1 MLNCFSKYLKI
12 YKITKVS
19 QRNFALVN
27 NFGFSRKTHH
37 LIKNRLLS
45 SCPNIEENIKVKNFS
60 TQFCLTRFP
69 QNFEKK
75 KHGIQKQNQNPQ
87 LMTGVCRF
95 RTINLR
101 WRPPYSRLGR
111 SLSTSFGSKQSFWS
125 RLDGSLSMTFG
136 PKQLILSQKHGQWP
150 TQTAQNQLFWA
161 KSHGQW
167 PTQTAVG
174 GHHLKLMVMNIDL
187 SCRPPSLVL
196 KIAFP
201 K

>member
-1 MLNCFSKYLKI
+1 MFILTFFSVRNYHLALQLRASQNFIFLSLMLNCFSKYLKI

-45 SCPNIEENIKVKNFS
+45 SCPNIEENIKVKHFS

-69 QNFEKK
+69 LNFEKK
-75 KHGIQKQNQNPQ
+75 HCIQKQNQNPQ

-101 WRPPYSRLGR
+101 
-111 SLSTSFGSKQSFWS
+111 
-125 RLDGSLSMTFG
+125 
-136 PKQLILSQKHGQWP
+136 
-150 TQTAQNQLFWA
+150 
-161 KSHGQW
+161 
-167 PTQTAVG
+167 
-174 GHHLKLMVMNIDL
+174 
-187 SCRPPSLVL
+187 
-196 KIAFP
+196 
-201 K
+201 